1 MLLRPVLPVKL
12 RTGAISSDVFSM
24 WAAPRACGEGL
35 VQQSVQIVASHDL
48 TLVVGRMMTHRSR
61 ERNSKT
67 SRPLAQPTKREHG
80 ALMLVPAQRQ
90 RSTQPRSPRRA
101 HRI

>member
-48 TLVVGRMMTHRSR
+48 TLVVARS
-61 ERNSKT
+61 NL
-67 SRPLAQPTKREHG
+67 SRWAEDAARLASG
-80 ALMLVPAQRQ
+80 LIV
-90 RSTQPRSPRRA
+90 
-101 HRI
+101 